1 MDGNYGVIGSLGRS
15 VYLPGQEPE
24 AQAASNFLWRCM
36 KYIEERRPFEGATIA
51 ILREKAYDI
60 MDECVGKVKS
70 KEIN

>member
-1 MDGNYGVIGSLGRS
+1 MDDNYVDYISL
-15 VYLPGQEPE
+15 GQEPLTAE